1 MIEHVPAATAATDEE
16 EIVHTEVELE
26 VSVTRNPLEA
36 EKVSAWLA
44 SPTVIADGVVKE
56 MV

>member
-1 MIEHVPAATAATDEE
+1 MIEHVPAATATADEE

-26 VSVTRNPLEA
+26 VSVTVNPLEA
-36 EKVSAWLA
+36 ENVSAWLA